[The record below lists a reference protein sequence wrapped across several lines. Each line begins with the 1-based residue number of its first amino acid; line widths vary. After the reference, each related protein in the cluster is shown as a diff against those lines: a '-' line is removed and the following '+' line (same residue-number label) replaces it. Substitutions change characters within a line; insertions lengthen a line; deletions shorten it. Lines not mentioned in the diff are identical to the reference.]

1 MVAKETA
8 YRVCMSQSEE
18 PKPPAK
24 STRKQTPRVPSNVLY
39 DRIIPIV
46 LVIVTLVLLA
56 VLAAVILGAGQPY

>member
-1 MVAKETA
+1 
-8 YRVCMSQSEE
+8 MSQSEE

-46 LVIVTLVLLA
+46 LVIVALILLA
-56 VLAAVILGAGQPY
+56 VLVAVILGVGQPY